1 MCPRPLTLLAI
12 VVAWACPAMAQVD
25 PSKLTIDRI
34 FHNGDFKAGFER
46 SPRWLDATTATQL
59 EPSVN
64 HKGFHDLIR
73 INPVTGEKSTL
84 VPAEKLV
91 PTGAK
96 DPLRV
101 AGYGFSRGQTH
112 LLVFTNTVKVWRQDT
127 RGDYWVLEIASGKL
141 NRLGGNAKPST
152 LMFAKFSPDG
162 QTVGYVR
169 DNNLWVEKVSG
180 GGQPVPLTQDGKVG
194 GDDEVV
200 NGTFDWVYEEEFDC
214 RDGWRWNP
222 DSKSIAYWQLD
233 TRGVPRFTLVN
244 QTEGKYQKLSTFAYP
259 KTGEQNSLCRIGVVA
274 VEGGPTTWM
283 KVPGDTRTEGYIPR
297 MEWVKTGK
305 QVILTHLNRL
315 QNTCQVL
322 LADPRTGVVK
332 SVFEDRDEAWVD
344 AADESMEFLE
354 DGIHFTWISERD
366 GWRHLYLVNSQTGAI
381 RQVTRGAFDTKA
393 VLKVDEKA
401 GLVYFTASP
410 GRPTEQ
416 YLYRMP
422 LNPPDSFVS
431 PKRLTPPDRTGW
443 NDYVLNDKGDQA
455 VWTHSAFGV
464 PPTSSLIDARNH
476 RVLKEVHDNAKL
488 RETLAKVARSPVEWF
503 QVDIGDGFTMDGWL
517 IKPPHF
523 DPAKKYPILFHVYG
537 EPAGQT
543 VADKWGGNNY
553 LWHLYLAQ
561 QGYLVAS
568 MDNRGTKT
576 PKGRAWRKS
585 IYRKIGVHA
594 SADQAKGARELLK
607 RPYIDP
613 ARVAVW
619 GWSGGGSMT
628 LNLLFRHPEIYSTG
642 MSVAPVPDM
651 NLYDTIYQERYMG
664 LPGPNSEDYKNGSP
678 ITFARGLKG
687 NLLLVHGTGDD
698 NVHYQGVEKLM
709 EVLVAENK
717 PFSLMAYPNRSHSIS
732 EGKGTSRHLY
742 SLLSRFL
749 MEKMPPN

>member
-1 MCPRPLTLLAI
+1 
-12 VVAWACPAMAQVD
+12 
-25 PSKLTIDRI
+25 
-34 FHNGDFKAGFER
+34 
-46 SPRWLDATTATQL
+46 
-59 EPSVN
+59 
-64 HKGFHDLIR
+64 
-73 INPVTGEKSTL
+73 
-84 VPAEKLV
+84 
-91 PTGAK
+91 
-96 DPLRV
+96 
-101 AGYGFSRGQTH
+101 
-112 LLVFTNTVKVWRQDT
+112 
-127 RGDYWVLEIASGKL
+127 
-141 NRLGGNAKPST
+141 
-152 LMFAKFSPDG
+152 
-162 QTVGYVR
+162 
-169 DNNLWVEKVSG
+169 
-180 GGQPVPLTQDGKVG
+180 
-194 GDDEVV
+194 
-200 NGTFDWVYEEEFDC
+200 
-214 RDGWRWNP
+214 
-222 DSKSIAYWQLD
+222 
-233 TRGVPRFTLVN
+233 
-244 QTEGKYQKLSTFAYP
+244 
-259 KTGEQNSLCRIGVVA
+259 
-274 VEGGPTTWM
+274 
-283 KVPGDTRTEGYIPR
+283 
-297 MEWVKTGK
+297 
-305 QVILTHLNRL
+305 
-315 QNTCQVL
+315 
-322 LADPRTGVVK
+322 
-332 SVFEDRDEAWVD
+332 
-344 AADESMEFLE
+344 
-354 DGIHFTWISERD
+354 
-366 GWRHLYLVNSQTGAI
+366 
-381 RQVTRGAFDTKA
+381 
-393 VLKVDEKA
+393 
-401 GLVYFTASP
+401 
-410 GRPTEQ
+410 
-416 YLYRMP
+416 
-422 LNPPDSFVS
+422 
-431 PKRLTPPDRTGW
+431 
-443 NDYVLNDKGDQA
+443 

-476 RVLKEVHDNAKL
+476 RVLKEVNDNAKL

-678 ITFARGLKG
+678 ITFARGLNG